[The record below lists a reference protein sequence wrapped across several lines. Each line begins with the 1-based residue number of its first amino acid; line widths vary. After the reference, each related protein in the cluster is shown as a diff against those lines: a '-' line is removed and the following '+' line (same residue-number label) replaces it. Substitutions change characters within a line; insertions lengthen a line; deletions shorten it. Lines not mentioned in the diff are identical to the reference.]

1 MLCRP
6 DSDWPLVTVNAT
18 GKAVWDLLIEGYTE
32 DEIAS
37 VFAQHFGLSLA
48 RARKDVSAVVRSLKD
63 AGFCTPVSEK
73 LRPASSTGCA
83 PAGRGDTPSAGS
95 SEVVQCGVFRFG
107 QSTIR
112 LRSSVADIDGHY
124 FSRFRHRAAKDEM
137 GADVLEL
144 SGGPSGYRLKFRGET
159 VGDVGTLTELVGQ
172 TNELL
177 LRLEHPKTNFL
188 AYFHAGAVS
197 RAGKTLLLPGH
208 SGVGKSTL
216 SAYLV
221 RHGFTYLGD
230 DLIALG
236 EADWSVRPLPTCL
249 SLKSGAWPIL
259 TALYPEIPDLPIVR
273 CHGRDVRYVELRPAR
288 EAGDA
293 PSIVL
298 FPRFAKNGD
307 RSFRRLAA
315 LETMTRLIETGT
327 DLPRPATRTTLA
339 ELLRFVE
346 VTPAY
351 EFVYPD
357 LLSAQM
363 MIEEWLDRSS

>member
-1 MLCRP
+1 MLYRP

-18 GKAVWDLLIEGYTE
+18 GKAVWDLLIEGYAE
-32 DEIAS
+32 GEIVS

-48 RARKDVSAVVRSLKD
+48 RAKTDVSAVVRSLYD
-63 AGFCTPVSEK
+63 AGFFTSVSEK
-73 LRPASSTGCA
+73 PSTGCGS
-83 PAGRGDTPSAGS
+83 AGRADTPSAGS
-95 SEVVQCGVFRFG
+95 SEPAHCGVFRLG
-107 QSTIR
+107 QSVITV
-112 LRSSVADIDGHY
+112 RSSVADIDGDY
-124 FSRFRHRAAKDEM
+124 FSRFRHRTVEDER

-144 SGGPSGYRLKFRGET
+144 SGGPSGYRLSFRGET
-159 VGDVGTLTELVGQ
+159 VGDVGTLTELVAQ

-177 LRLEHPKTNFL
+177 LRLEHPETDFL
-188 AYFHAGAVS
+188 AYFHAGAVG
-197 RAGKTLLLPGH
+197 RAGKTLLLPGQ

-230 DLIALG
+230 DLIALA
-236 EADWSVRPLPTCL
+236 EADWSLRPLPTCL

-273 CHGRDVRYVELRPAR
+273 CHGREVRYVELRPAR

-298 FPRFAKNGD
+298 FSRYAKDGD
-307 RSFRRLAA
+307 RRLRRLAA
-315 LETMTRLIETGT
+315 LETMTHLIETGT
-327 DLPRPATRTTLA
+327 DLSRPATRTTLA

-351 EFVYPD
+351 EMSYSSHPGAMNVIES
-357 LLSAQM
+357 LLENEA
-363 MIEEWLDRSS
+363 